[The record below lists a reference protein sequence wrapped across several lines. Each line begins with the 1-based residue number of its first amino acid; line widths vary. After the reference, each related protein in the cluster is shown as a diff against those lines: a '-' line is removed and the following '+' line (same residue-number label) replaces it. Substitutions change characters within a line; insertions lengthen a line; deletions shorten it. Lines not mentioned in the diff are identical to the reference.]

1 MSGRTEQWQPRWEA
15 IRAVLGEREIRSQDQ
30 LLRALRLRGF
40 TVTQSSVS
48 RDLREM
54 GVAKVEGR
62 YVLGRDLAAGPPG
75 AGRFGAVAG
84 FLVALETAGPNLLVA
99 RTTPGAAQTVALA
112 IDTEGWPEVVG
123 TVAGDDTLFLAVR
136 GRSQQARVEARVLAF
151 RKEQAG
157 D

>member
-54 GVAKVEGR
+54 GVAKVEVR
-62 YVLGRDLAAGPPG
+62 
-75 AGRFGAVAG
+75 
-84 FLVALETAGPNLLVA
+84 A
-99 RTTPGAAQTVALA
+99 RTRT
-112 IDTEGWPEVVG
+112 
-123 TVAGDDTLFLAVR
+123 R
-136 GRSQQARVEARVLAF
+136 
-151 RKEQAG
+151 
-157 D
+157 